1 LPARVGVVT
10 VLFNSDDVLPGFFQ
24 SLAAQ
29 SDVTYKL
36 YVIDNSKTDSG
47 SRLSRNLAGQYQID
61 CEVIFND
68 ANVGVARGNN
78 QGIDL
83 ALRGGCDHILLANN
97 DIEFQDSR
105 IIARMLGFMREA
117 RFEVAVPKI
126 YYYGQDRKLWFAG
139 GIFHRLRVATRHVG
153 DREVDNGQYDQAGV
167 TAYAPTCFMMLS
179 SVVFSKVGKMR
190 EPYFVYYDDTD
201 FLYRLAVN
209 GIRVGYMP
217 EAEIM
222 HKVSYSTG
230 GDDGEFAL
238 FYFFRNR
245 ILFLR
250 YNYSFL
256 RGAVS
261 AVYVM
266 AVALYKAFFHY
277 KGGRR
282 KAVLTGVLS
291 GWKARLS

>member
-1 LPARVGVVT
+1 MLSRVGVVT
-10 VLFNSDDVLPGFFQ
+10 VLFKSDDVLPGFFQ

-29 SDVTYKL
+29 VEVAYKL
-36 YVIDNSKTDSG
+36 YVVDNSKTDSG
-47 SRLSRNLAGQYQID
+47 SRLSRDLAAQYEID

-68 ANVGVARGNN
+68 ANVGVAKGNN

-83 ALRGGCDHILLANN
+83 ALRDGCGHILLANN
-97 DIEFQDSR
+97 DIEFHDSR
-105 IIARMLGFMREA
+105 TITKLLAFMHA
-117 RFEVAVPKI
+117 GRFEVAVPKI
-126 YYYGQDRKLWFAG
+126 YYYGEDRRLWFAG
-139 GIFHRLRVATRHVG
+139 GIFSKLRVTTRHIG
-153 DREVDNGQYDQAGV
+153 DREPDRGQYDQAGI
-167 TAYAPTCFMMLS
+167 TTYAPTCFMMLS
-179 SVVFSKVGKMR
+179 SAVFLKVGMMR

-201 FLYRLAVN
+201 FLYRLRAH
-209 GIRVGYMP
+209 GIPVGYVP

-250 YNYSFL
+250 YNYSL
-256 RGAVS
+256 LHRAAP

-266 AVALYKAFFHY
+266 VVALYKAFFHY
-277 KGGRR
+277 KGGQR
-282 KAVLTGVLS
+282 KAVLSGVLS
-291 GWKARLS
+291 GWKVRLS